1 MLKIQN
7 IQQNWNQEYGH
18 KKAKKELQVSK
29 IMLCYHQ
36 APCSGWIIT
45 SIYAC
50 WSSSKGN
57 LSHDSKAFKSKKTL
71 ATCKNL
77 CCFLKD
83 MVLIGVIWNS
93 SSIDCIALL
102 QLVVGGMEK
111 VVTHFL
117 VC

>member
-1 MLKIQN
+1 
-7 IQQNWNQEYGH
+7 
-18 KKAKKELQVSK
+18 
-29 IMLCYHQ
+29 
-36 APCSGWIIT
+36 
-45 SIYAC
+45 
-50 WSSSKGN
+50 
-57 LSHDSKAFKSKKTL
+57 
-71 ATCKNL
+71 
-77 CCFLKD
+77 